1 MSQKFE
7 FPQELILGAIKGNYS
22 FENGIKVNGE
32 DYAVMINKNTKN
44 LMVVKNKALHSATA
58 RRIAASMIN
67 DAQVSQDRFNG
78 QLAKFASY
86 KQLLNG
92 KKFYL
97 GLGVLKLK

>member
-44 LMVVKNKALHSATA
+44 LMVVKSNKLPIIDKINIIKMPLNN
-58 RRIAASMIN
+58 RIILTFF
-67 DAQVSQDRFNG
+67 RKLF
-78 QLAKFASY
+78 
-86 KQLLNG
+86 KQ
-92 KKFYL
+92 
-97 GLGVLKLK
+97 